1 MHDHGQTFSL
11 ERNLEV
17 APDHEEEDAA
27 HGRVVFFEHAPD
39 GHGAFALSSR
49 VLRLLRALVIM
60 SRRCSPA
67 VGGEECNTKH
77 EFR

>member
-27 HGRVVFFEHAPD
+27 HGRVVIFVHAPD

-49 VLRLLRALVIM
+49 VLRFVAAGLGHHVAALFAC
-60 SRRCSPA
+60 SRR
-67 VGGEECNTKH
+67 GGM
-77 EFR
+77 